1 MIPLFS
7 DNIKKLYFFNN
18 IKKIV
23 LSNILKGLALPTFSI
38 YY

>member
-23 LSNILKGLALPTFSI
+23 LSNILKGLALPTSGI